1 MLQCNFA
8 QFNWQLRNIISSM
21 QNSLGQRVLPSVAV
35 LASVT
40 SLCLGTSFAKH
51 LFPVVGAQGTT
62 ALRVGFSALLLLA
75 IWRPWRFGPSRAN
88 LRQIA
93 IFGAVLGLMNLLFYM
108 AIKRLPFGVTV
119 AIEFI
124 GPLSVA
130 VLTSRRWLDFVWL
143 GLAATGL
150 FMLLILPMFGV
161 QVGHLDPLGLLYAGI
176 AAACWAGYIVL
187 GKRAGHMHGGM
198 VVSLGL
204 LAAAFV
210 VVPFGIAEAGAKL
223 LSSSILLYGLAVAA
237 VSSAVPYSL
246 EMFALKRLSPGAFST
261 MLATE
266 PAIAAIAGMLVL
278 GEHLSPVQ
286 WSAIGA
292 IMVAAMG
299 SALTSRPA
307 PATAPVPQK
316 TAGDAQ
322 AVV

>member
-1 MLQCNFA
+1 MLHCDFA
-8 QFNWQLRNIISSM
+8 QFTWWRCNIISAM
-21 QNSLGQRVLPSVAV
+21 DQSLGQRVLPSLAV
-35 LASVT
+35 LGSVT
-40 SLCLGTSFAKH
+40 SLCLGTSFAKT

-75 IWRPWRFGPSRAN
+75 IWRPWRFGPSKAN
-88 LRQIA
+88 LGQIA

-119 AIEFI
+119 AIQFI

-143 GLAATGL
+143 GLAASGL
-150 FMLLILPMFGV
+150 FMLLILPMLGV
-161 QVGHLDPLGLLYAGI
+161 QVGALDPIGLLYATL

-204 LAAAFV
+204 LAASCV

-223 LSSSILLYGLAVAA
+223 LTPSILLYGLAVAA
-237 VSSAVPYSL
+237 VSSAIPYSL
-246 EMFALKRLSPGAFST
+246 EMFALKRLSPGTFST

-266 PAIAAIAGMLVL
+266 PAVAAIAGMLVL
-278 GEHLSPVQ
+278 NEHLSPVQ
-286 WSAIGA
+286 WSAIGT

-299 SALTSRPA
+299 SALTAKPA
-307 PATAPVPQK
+307 PTPPQK
-316 TAGDAQ
+316 AAAADRAN
-322 AVV
+322 AAA

>member
-1 MLQCNFA
+1 
-8 QFNWQLRNIISSM
+8 M
-21 QNSLGQRVLPSVAV
+21 QVSLWQRVLPSLAV
-35 LASVT
+35 LGSVV

-62 ALRVGFSALLLLA
+62 ALRVGFSALLLLL
-75 IWRPWRFGPSRAN
+75 IWRPWRFGPSKAN
-88 LRQIA
+88 LTQIA

-130 VLTSRRWLDFVWL
+130 VWTSRRLLDLVWL
-143 GLAATGL
+143 GLAVLGL
-150 FMLLILPMFGV
+150 FMLLILPLFGV
-161 QVGHLDPLGLLYAGI
+161 QVGALDPIGLTYAII

-187 GKRAGHMHGGM
+187 GKRAGHLHGGM

-204 LAAAFV
+204 LSAAIV

-223 LSSSILLYGLAVAA
+223 LDPSILLYGLAVAA
-237 VSSAVPYSL
+237 ISSAIPYSL
-246 EMFALKRLSPGAFST
+246 EMFALKRLSPGTFST

-266 PAIAAIAGMLVL
+266 PAVAAIAGMLVL
-278 GEHLSPVQ
+278 NEQLSVVQ
-286 WSAIGA
+286 WSAIGI

-299 SALTSRPA
+299 SALTARPA
-307 PATAPVPQK
+307 PVVVAPQPLGGAKV
-316 TAGDAQ
+316 
-322 AVV
+322 AV